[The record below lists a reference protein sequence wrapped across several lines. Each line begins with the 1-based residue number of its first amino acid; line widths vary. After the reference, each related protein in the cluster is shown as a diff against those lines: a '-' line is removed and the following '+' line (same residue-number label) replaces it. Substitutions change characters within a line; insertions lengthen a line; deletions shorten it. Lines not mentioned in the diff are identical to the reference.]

1 MQEKLGETE
10 ATETQVASAETKKD
24 DESDRKNELS
34 NDSTPDVPSKPQ
46 LEDPV
51 AEPVEETTDVPE
63 DPVSK
68 RNDSDDGGL
77 ESLEDFE
84 AAGLALATST
94 VNEGIPPIPES
105 KAVDPKRKE
114 ELLRKARTDRL
125 RWISKARLPYH
136 KQVDSDDPWQ
146 KDDRLSTFRSA
157 ATDIPAAV
165 PLLGH
170 LYGESS
176 TAASRIDSIL
186 KAGWKEEVSEEPIAE
201 MNDSDDPTIQSYEQF
216 IAHLQEPACAML
228 VQGMRRFCQTMK
240 NVHDKDSLAT
250 QMKAYLSSAISSVK
264 THAVFKDQ
272 EEVSLRRSLESF
284 IYAQCDSHL
293 KSIMWN
299 IDAQEKD
306 KAWVERLSNLQFVNP
321 THLEI
326 ACLEENDLEDILK
339 DPIQALL
346 AVSSYFSPYEKLEC
360 ILSVYRGVNE
370 ALAKAL
376 NRHRASDGEA
386 QKMPSADDVLPAII
400 LVILKA
406 KPSRLHLDL
415 EIVEEWSPPEY
426 VRGEAGYAYTNLY
439 GAVQFLQEL
448 DMKEPNSLSI
458 SAEDFRK
465 GLAACK
471 SKADDRLLTDEMDT
485 RKFDTLESVAPEVHI
500 SPQAVRDARMRG
512 ETVNIEWAHRLWKET
527 CKSKDS
533 LPSQMA
539 TEQRSAF
546 DEAFDGLP
554 PAFSRNYTFLT
565 ARPED
570 IKLSDLPQLLSEYQ
584 TLVQTTEKL
593 IGDRA
598 AKIIGDRK
606 ARAAGAQK
614 DLFDRVREIDPTL
627 LPPKTESKSRK
638 NSM

>member
-1 MQEKLGETE
+1 
-10 ATETQVASAETKKD
+10 
-24 DESDRKNELS
+24 
-34 NDSTPDVPSKPQ
+34 
-46 LEDPV
+46 
-51 AEPVEETTDVPE
+51 
-63 DPVSK
+63 
-68 RNDSDDGGL
+68 
-77 ESLEDFE
+77 
-84 AAGLALATST
+84 
-94 VNEGIPPIPES
+94 
-105 KAVDPKRKE
+105 
-114 ELLRKARTDRL
+114 
-125 RWISKARLPYH
+125 
-136 KQVDSDDPWQ
+136 
-146 KDDRLSTFRSA
+146 
-157 ATDIPAAV
+157 
-165 PLLGH
+165 
-170 LYGESS
+170 
-176 TAASRIDSIL
+176 L
-186 KAGWKEEVSEEPIAE
+186 KAGWKEEVSDEPIAE
-201 MNDSDDPTIQSYEQF
+201 MNGSDDSTIQSYEQF
-216 IAHLQEPACAML
+216 IGQLQDPACAML
-228 VQGMRRFCQTMK
+228 VQGMRRFCQTM
-240 NVHDKDSLAT
+240 NSVHDKDSLAT

-272 EEVSLRRSLESF
+272 DEVSLRRSLESF

-299 IDAQEKD
+299 SDAQEQD
-306 KAWVERLSNLQFVNP
+306 KAWVERLSSLQFVNP

-326 ACLEENDLEDILK
+326 TCLEENDLEDILE

-346 AVSSYFSPYEKLEC
+346 SVSSYFSPYEKLDC

-370 ALAKAL
+370 ALAEAL

-448 DMKEPNSLSI
+448 DMKEPSSLSI

-471 SKADDRLLTDEMDT
+471 SKADDRLLTDENDARKLDT
-485 RKFDTLESVAPEVHI
+485 EESVAPEVHI
-500 SPQAVRDARMRG
+500 SPQAVREARMRG
-512 ETVNIEWAHRLWKET
+512 ETVNIEWAHRLWKES
-527 CKSKDS
+527 CKSGSKDS
-533 LPSQMA
+533 LPSHLA

-546 DEAFDGLP
+546 EEAFDGLP
-554 PAFSRNYTFLT
+554 AAFSRNYTFLT

-584 TLVQTTEKL
+584 ILVQTTEKL

-598 AKIIGDRK
+598 AKIIADRK

-627 LPPKTESKSRK
+627 LPPKTDSKSRK